1 MTRSTQ
7 RDSLDWLV
15 SKFANEVD
23 GVSHAILVSADGLL
37 RAASEHM
44 PTERADQLAASLEK
58 YLSTGTVPE
67 KQAVYG
73 LLADSPDPGADR
85 LFVQELNKLLADQ
98 IVGAIQLDLLEA
110 AGKRNDPQ
118 VKTALVQ
125 FTAQRAGKTGVEL
138 FAECLTGGNAAVGQK
153 IFHDKIEASCIR
165 CHKVTGEGGDAGP
178 NLSQIGARAD
188 RVYILESITYPNN
201 KIAPGFENV
210 QGVLT
215 NGVSYAG
222 LLKVETTDTLELFS
236 PEDGLVKINKAE
248 IKTRMR
254 GLSGMLDN
262 MREILTKRE
271 IRDLVEYLTTLK

>member
-1 MTRSTQ
+1 
-7 RDSLDWLV
+7 
-15 SKFANEVD
+15 
-23 GVSHAILVSADGLL
+23 
-37 RAASEHM
+37 
-44 PTERADQLAASLEK
+44 LAASLEK

-73 LLADSPDPGADR
+73 LLADSADPGADR
-85 LFVQELNKLLADQ
+85 LLAQQLNALLADQ
-98 IVGAIQLDLLEA
+98 VAGAIQLDLLEA

-118 VKTALVQ
+118 VKAAFAQ
-125 FTAQRAGKTGVEL
+125 FTAQRAGKSGVEL
-138 FAECLTGGNAAVGQK
+138 FAECLTGGNAATGQK

-188 RVYILESITYPNN
+188 RAYILESITYPNN

-210 QGVLT
+210 QGVLN

-222 LLKVETTDTLELFS
+222 LLKNETPETIELFS
-236 PEDGLVKINKAE
+236 PEDGLVTIKKSD
-248 IKTRMR
+248 IKTRTR

-262 MREILTKRE
+262 MREMLTKRE
-271 IRDLVEYLTTLK
+271 IRDLVEYLSTLK